1 MENPDST
8 KAVQD
13 MMLLPYAKKIEKKI
27 SITKKRETTSKT
39 LLTAQGIRHGE
50 KCCRCGLNCEVKRK
64 ESVEYDK
71 IFGNEKAIY
80 KLETCPK
87 QGKLEKLKIKK
98 KGRQK

>member
-64 ESVEYDK
+64 ESVEYDR
-71 IFGNEKAIY
+71 IFNEDPIY

-87 QGKLEKLKIKK
+87 QGKLEKLRIKK
-98 KGRQK
+98 KGRKK